1 MKKYFI
7 LFIVSILSSCI
18 TYKELEF
25 KEINNFSLSKQS
37 GCNPICIYVD
47 IYNPNN
53 FNIKLQKGN
62 GRLEINEKKVGELH
76 INQKAKLKSNNVST
90 VQLMI
95 SSTSKNVFKTLF
107 SSIEVLFGKKVNL
120 SIIGYIKAKA
130 YGISHKISFNES
142 RQIGIEDL
150 QK

>member
-1 MKKYFI
+1 M
-7 LFIVSILSSCI
+7 
-18 TYKELEF
+18 
-25 KEINNFSLSKQS
+25 
-37 GCNPICIYVD
+37 
-47 IYNPNN
+47 
-53 FNIKLQKGN
+53 
-62 GRLEINEKKVGELH
+62 EKKVGELQ

-107 SSIEVLFGKKVNL
+107 SSVEVLFGKKVNL
-120 SIIGYIKAKA
+120 SIVGYIKAKA
-130 YGISHKISFNES
+130 YGISQKISFNES